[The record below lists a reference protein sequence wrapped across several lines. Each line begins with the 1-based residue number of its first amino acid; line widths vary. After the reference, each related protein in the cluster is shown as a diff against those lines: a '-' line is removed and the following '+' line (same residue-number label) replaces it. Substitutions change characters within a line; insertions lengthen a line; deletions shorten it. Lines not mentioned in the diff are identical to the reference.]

1 MTARSKFGGDVSVAL
16 DEKRLG
22 KQLTRVKEVL
32 LKASEI
38 HYWMTLREISV
49 LTKYGE
55 ASISA
60 RIRDLRK
67 DHFGGFTVNRR
78 RRGDP
83 TKGIWEYQ
91 IANPQRPVQKG
102 LFDDAKRT

>member
-1 MTARSKFGGDVSVAL
+1 VNAMRSKFGGDVSIAL

-22 KQLTRVKEVL
+22 KQLARVKEVL
-32 LKASEI
+32 VKAAAI
-38 HYWMTLREISV
+38 KAWVTLRELSV
-49 LTKYGE
+49 LTNFGE

-67 DHFGGFTVNRR
+67 DHFGGYTVQRR

-83 TKGIWEYQ
+83 TKGIWEYLLV
-91 IANPQRPVQKG
+91 NPERPVQEK
-102 LFDDAKRT
+102 LF

>member
-1 MTARSKFGGDVSVAL
+1 MTSRSKFGGDVSVAL

-32 LKASEI
+32 VKAAAI
-38 HYWMTLREISV
+38 KYWMTLREISV
-49 LTKYGE
+49 LTKFGE
-55 ASISA
+55 ASVSA

-67 DHFGGFTVNRR
+67 NQFGGYAVQRR

-83 TKGIWEYQ
+83 TKGLWEYLL
-91 IANPQRPVQKG
+91 ANPERPVQEK
-102 LFDDAKRT
+102 LF